1 MQYKRMHQSIVERHS
16 AAVTANQGQVLVI
29 GIGGH
34 KVMLYVYIYIG

>member
-16 AAVTANQGQVLVI
+16 AAVTANQGQLLVI

-34 KVMLYVYIYIG
+34 KVMFYIHI